1 MANGE
6 KAGKIIGFYVK
17 VIVKGQY
24 SKENL
29 AVTAFVRADCGK
41 AQEEKR

>member
-24 SKENL
+24 SRGGGFLFTSGVPCFEL
-29 AVTAFVRADCGK
+29 HVS
-41 AQEEKR
+41 

>member
-24 SKENL
+24 SPSLLLEWS
-29 AVTAFVRADCGK
+29 VSVRFLLDK
-41 AQEEKR
+41 NY